1 MITPWILQGLT
12 FSLLESTLELM
23 ITWSGLG
30 VKAAE
35 PIYERASS
43 ADSRSGGWLL
53 VKDIVEV
60 LGEGGQTL

>member
-1 MITPWILQGLT
+1 MIAPWILQGLT

-23 ITWSGLG
+23 ITRSDLG

-35 PIYERASS
+35 PMYERVSS

-53 VKDIVEV
+53 VKDMVEV